1 MAVYPCLYG
10 LIRTDIDS
18 MNPGKAIAQG
28 MHAANA
34 FDHAIEDLR
43 AENPAMEWTPAQQAR
58 KAAILD
64 DVEAWR
70 KYTRQGFGTT
80 ITLGS
85 IREGADSKRLDIE
98 TIRAA
103 VEFVRAAGFPAEVV
117 HDDTYPL
124 VDGSVVHLIPLD
136 TTAYVFGTNEELRP
150 LLARFNLHA

>member
-10 LIRTDIDS
+10 LIRTDIAS

-43 AENPAMEWTPAQQAR
+43 GADFEMAWTPAQLAR

-70 KYTRQGFGTT
+70 GCTRQGFGTT

-85 IREGADSKRLDIE
+85 VREGGTPKALDID

-103 VEFVRAAGFPAEVV
+103 VEFARAAGFPAEVV

-136 TTAYVFGTNEELRP
+136 TTAYIFGTNEELRP
-150 LLARFNLHA
+150 LLARFNLHD